1 VKRFLAFLVVVGIL
15 GVFGYRALTN
25 WTIDVNPASIAK
37 SMTSEEASEA
47 CLALS
52 GGTEGGYQVCM
63 DGIYLAKQGIQN
75 PIIPDLTKPA
85 NWASFKPGY
94 TLDMRQK
101 WLDGFTASGIPQIG
115 GCLFDIIASSVDID
129 RFWEIRTAMN
139 QGTDLFSIR
148 EFSTAY
154 NDCVNGTLYSL
165 QNTSGSSKQC
175 PAVEGEAE
183 RVDSFNGPMENCID
197 PSKSYTAIFDTTE
210 GEIVVELD
218 TTNTPGTVNNF
229 VSLARYRYYDTTTIF
244 RTDPSIDI
252 IQGGGFSASDS
263 VGYTIADEGSGF
275 EYSEGDLVMARSQG
289 PNSGGAQFFFVT
301 GPNGSLLNSQ
311 GTYVTFGKITQG
323 LDVVKAIQ
331 ALHNPTDDGL
341 GGKPSRTVTVNSVT
355 ITEK

>member
-1 VKRFLAFLVVVGIL
+1 MGTDKRQRQKANRERARQERIRKQKLNKVRSRGLRFGLGIPVVVLALFLVANLVTGDDESTTTDTAPATTAPVE
-15 GVFGYRALTN
+15 LT
-25 WTIDVNPASIAK
+25 P
-37 SMTSEEASEA
+37 
-47 CLALS
+47 
-52 GGTEGGYQVCM
+52 
-63 DGIYLAKQGIQN
+63 
-75 PIIPDLTKPA
+75 
-85 NWASFKPGY
+85 
-94 TLDMRQK
+94 
-101 WLDGFTASGIPQIG
+101 
-115 GCLFDIIASSVDID
+115 
-129 RFWEIRTAMN
+129 
-139 QGTDLFSIR
+139 
-148 EFSTAY
+148 
-154 NDCVNGTLYSL
+154 
-165 QNTSGSSKQC
+165 C
-175 PAVEGEAE
+175 PAVEGESE
-183 RVDSFNGPMENCID
+183 RVNSFAGPMENCID
-197 PSKSYTAIFDTTE
+197 PSKAYTATFDTTE
-210 GEIVVELD
+210 GEIVVQLD
-218 TTNTPGTVNNF
+218 TENTPGTVNNF

-331 ALHNPTDDGL
+331 ALHTATDDGL